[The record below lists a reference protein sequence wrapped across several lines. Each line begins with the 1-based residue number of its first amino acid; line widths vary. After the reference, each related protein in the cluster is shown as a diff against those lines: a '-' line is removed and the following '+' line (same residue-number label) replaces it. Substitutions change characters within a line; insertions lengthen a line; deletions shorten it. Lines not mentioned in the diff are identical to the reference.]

1 MVLFAFKVRWYS
13 RRLGL
18 ATVYKMTELYF
29 IQDRSEDY
37 KNTWKF
43 LHQRI
48 EEAVQLQRI
57 LHEAG
62 ITPKIALET
71 ISSTFDSVSN
81 ISLFVTISYF
91 RIRFSFL

>member
-1 MVLFAFKVRWYS
+1 MIRFLCQVRWYS

-29 IQDRSEDY
+29 IQDQSEDH
-37 KNTWKF
+37 KATWKF
-43 LHQRI
+43 LQQRV

-62 ITPKIALET
+62 ITPKIALDT
-71 ISSTFDSVSN
+71 ISSTFDAVSKM
-81 ISLFVTISYF
+81 LKFK
-91 RIRFSFL
+91 R